1 MKTLNNYIN
10 EWRANT
16 NTVSS
21 IKKPQY
27 FIYEIHKLQQ
37 IKIHAELWSGAE
49 LLYSH
54 TFSKNLF
61 GKC

>member
-37 IKIHAELWSGAE
+37 IKI
-49 LLYSH
+49 LYIFVVQLPVLQKKVH
-54 TFSKNLF
+54 L
-61 GKC
+61 